1 MGYGKRHGNA
11 VNESLLPR
19 HLYEPSHEYRQ
30 PVVFPRS
37 QSSQLLFSKIGNTG
51 PVFEIY
57 FKGFWLNFNERH
69 CEGMHAGK
77 PVVCGGGLPFS
88 LAVPSPPLTS
98 SNFLGLFHT
107 PTTLTSLF
115 GAFTPLLK
123 KDPFAVMAT
132 ISLFPEIKIVL
143 NYKTIQVEFLTICT
157 SLCQNFCEM
166 SCLNLIFQSH

>member
-19 HLYEPSHEYRQ
+19 HLYEPSHEYWQ

-88 LAVPSPPLTS
+88 LAVPSLPLT
-98 SNFLGLFHT
+98 
-107 PTTLTSLF
+107 
-115 GAFTPLLK
+115 
-123 KDPFAVMAT
+123 
-132 ISLFPEIKIVL
+132 
-143 NYKTIQVEFLTICT
+143 
-157 SLCQNFCEM
+157 
-166 SCLNLIFQSH
+166 